1 MCVEIRKSGTGRL
14 ALPVS
19 ILALTY
25 FGFKRYHAEFYKHL
39 MAKNSYEFIYTT
51 SAIENSGLFQKVI
64 PKNKVGCVFPMVVV
78 SILPQAGFGP
88 NDHW

>member
-1 MCVEIRKSGTGRL
+1 MCLKIRKSGTGRL

-51 SAIENSGLFQKVI
+51 SAIENSGLFQNRMQSSTDADKSTETRAI
-64 PKNKVGCVFPMVVV
+64 QTLTRSARN
-78 SILPQAGFGP
+78 
-88 NDHW
+88 

>member
-19 ILALTY
+19 ILTLTY

-51 SAIENSGLFQKVI
+51 SAIENSGSFQKVI
-64 PKNKVGCVFPMVVV
+64 QKIVK
-78 SILPQAGFGP
+78 LLE
-88 NDHW
+88 